1 MSYKGHSSRLSSSH
15 RISNSSRISHPSRYI
30 FIANIGSIIEYIN
43 KNIDKLIYTS
53 IADDIN
59 EYVPFVQIL
68 VKIINRYFYIENTNK
83 TRKKTRTRRIL
94 PIQRRPPERQTPQR
108 QRLEQRRQKQ
118 YNKVTR
124 LESKIYEMRSLK
136 KDLEDKKIYID
147 IISNEFLRDFYNRL
161 KSYGIDNIDNKRD
174 LGDNIKE
181 YIFRYITVI
190 IYENNRLIKD
200 IAIGKINNNNKLILD
215 DSFKIFYK
223 AYKMYLDQQQADID
237 LLNNIEKL

>member
-30 FIANIGSIIEYIN
+30 FIADIVSIIEYIN

-53 IADDIN
+53 IADD

-83 TRKKTRTRRIL
+83 TTNKTRTRKKL
-94 PIQRRPPERQTPQR
+94 PIQRRPPKTQTPQR
-108 QRLEQRRQKQ
+108 QRLEQRRPKQ

-136 KDLEDKKIYID
+136 KDLEDKKIDID

-161 KSYGIDNIDNKRD
+161 KSYGIDNIDNKRY

-181 YIFRYITVI
+181 YIFRYINTI
-190 IYENNRLIKD
+190 IETNNRLIND
-200 IAIGKINNNNKLILD
+200 IADVTLQNNELFKDELFKD

-223 AYKMYLDQQQADID
+223 AYKMYLDQQQADNY
-237 LLNNIEKL
+237 LLNNIL